1 MPQLYHTVRYLR
13 PSQIIAQLHHRVRK
27 RFENPE
33 RFRSLSAPPFPG
45 CKLRPIVHF
54 LPPGTQVNQAS
65 DVLSGKMTFLN
76 QPHVIN
82 WMPDWE
88 RTGLPKLWLYNL
100 HYFDWLWAFSR
111 DESAP
116 SPDAGFDHARAV
128 VLNWIE
134 NHNLTKG
141 RIGWD
146 PYPAS
151 LRLMNWCAFFFGH
164 YRHLTLADQAFCHRL
179 WESIYRQAKWLE
191 NHLEYHLLGNHLR
204 ALVLRGRTQHVG

>member
-1 MPQLYHTVRYLR
+1 MSLTVAAANHLMPQLYHTVRYLR

-100 HYFDWLWAFSR
+100 HYFDDLIA
-111 DESAP
+111 
-116 SPDAGFDHARAV
+116 AGA
-128 VLNWIE
+128 
-134 NHNLTKG
+134 
-141 RIGWD
+141 
-146 PYPAS
+146 
-151 LRLMNWCAFFFGH
+151 
-164 YRHLTLADQAFCHRL
+164 
-179 WESIYRQAKWLE
+179 
-191 NHLEYHLLGNHLR
+191 
-204 ALVLRGRTQHVG
+204 